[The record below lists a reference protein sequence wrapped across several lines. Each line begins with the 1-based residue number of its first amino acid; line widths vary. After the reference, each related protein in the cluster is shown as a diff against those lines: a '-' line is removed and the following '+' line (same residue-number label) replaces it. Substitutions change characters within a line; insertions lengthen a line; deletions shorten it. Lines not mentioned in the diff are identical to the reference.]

1 MLVLEHEDA
10 AIWRDR
16 IDPNA
21 PAEDRGL
28 AKRVTRLLRSIRK
41 PSDWTSPSMRSSDPA
56 SCSGAARLV
65 FRIVR

>member
-1 MLVLEHEDA
+1 MLVLGHEDG

-16 IDPNA
+16 IDPDA

-41 PSDWTSPSMRSSDPA
+41 PS
-56 SCSGAARLV
+56 
-65 FRIVR
+65 